1 MKVVAEKS
9 WGVRA
14 RVERA
19 APQTTRIKSLE
30 SDSFYNAS
38 DTVSI
43 SGQVDRTKEVDGV
56 VEVEEVN
63 V

>member
-1 MKVVAEKS
+1 MFVS
-9 WGVRA
+9 RRGPRLQQRA
-14 RVERA
+14 F
-19 APQTTRIKSLE
+19 KLLE

-56 VEVEEVN
+56 KEVRVEEGGGGCRRKRK
-63 V
+63 